1 MTMQAYRRVS
11 DLPDQLAVFPLPGA
25 LLFPRWTLSLN
36 IFEPRYLNMIDDTMS
51 GSRILG
57 MVQTTGGSKALPELA
72 HVGCAGRITS
82 YSETDDGRY
91 LIVLTGICRFNV
103 NEVANADTPYRKA
116 RPDWSPFE
124 ADLATPDIA
133 DLPSRERL
141 IKALRDYVARNEMQA
156 DWSAVEDAPI
166 ETLVNALCAGC
177 PFETVEKQALLE
189 SPTLRERADTLIA
202 LLEMDVPGGA
212 GGAANLQ

>member
-1 MTMQAYRRVS
+1 MTMQTYRRTN
-11 DLPDQLAVFPLPGA
+11 DLPAQIAVFPLSGA

-57 MVQTTGGSKALPELA
+57 MVQTTGGPKALPELA
-72 HVGCAGRITS
+72 RIGCAGRVTS

-91 LIVLTGICRFNV
+91 LIVLTGLCRFGVSELANV
-103 NEVANADTPYRKA
+103 ETPYRQA
-116 RPDWSPFE
+116 QPDWAPFE
-124 ADLATPDIA
+124 ADLAAPSIS
-133 DLPSRERL
+133 DLPGRERL
-141 IKALRDYVARNEMQA
+141 IGALRAYVSRNEMQA

-189 SPTLRERADTLIA
+189 APSLRERADTLIA

-212 GGAANLQ
+212 GNLQ

>member
-1 MTMQAYRRVS
+1 M
-11 DLPDQLAVFPLPGA
+11 AVFPLSGA

-36 IFEPRYLNMIDDTMS
+36 IFEPRYLNMIDDAMS
-51 GSRILG
+51 GTRILG
-57 MVQTTGGSKALPELA
+57 MVQTTGGSKALPSLA
-72 HVGCAGRITS
+72 SVGCAGRVTS
-82 YSETDDGRY
+82 YSEADDGRY
-91 LIVLTGICRFNV
+91 LIVLTGLCRFRF
-103 NEVANADTPYRKA
+103 EEIAKAGTPYRQV
-116 RPDWSPFE
+116 RPDWTPFE
-124 ADLATPDIA
+124 ADLQAPNIA

-141 IKALRDYVARNEMQA
+141 INALRAYVARNEMQA

-189 SPTLRERADTLIA
+189 AATLRERADTLIA

-212 GGAANLQ
+212 GNLQ

>member
-1 MTMQAYRRVS
+1 MTLQSYRRIE
-11 DLPDQLAVFPLPGA
+11 DLPSQMAVFPLSGA

-51 GSRILG
+51 GTRILG
-57 MVQTTGGSKALPELA
+57 MVQTSGGSKALPDLA
-72 HVGCAGRITS
+72 NVGCAGRVTS

-91 LIVLTGICRFNV
+91 LIVLTGLCRFRLT
-103 NEVANADTPYRKA
+103 EMPEAGTPYRQVA
-116 RPDWSPFE
+116 PDWAPF
-124 ADLATPDIA
+124 ASDLQPPEIA

-141 IKALRDYVARNEMQA
+141 IGALRDYVSRNEMQA

-189 SPTLRERADTLIA
+189 ATSLRERAETLIA

-212 GGAANLQ
+212 SKLQ